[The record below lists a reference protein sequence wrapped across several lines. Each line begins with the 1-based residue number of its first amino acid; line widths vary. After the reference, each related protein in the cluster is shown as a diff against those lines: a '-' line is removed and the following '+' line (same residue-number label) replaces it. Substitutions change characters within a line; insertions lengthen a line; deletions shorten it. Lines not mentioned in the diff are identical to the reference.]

1 MMGLSFDALR
11 PHLEAVAYLAEIVIA
26 EGLFLKHFEQR
37 NHRRL
42 PTWMGLALMF
52 LVGAVTGIP
61 SGSSL
66 TRFAWYF
73 ALTAWRILCALYC
86 LRGSRSSVVSS
97 CVAGF
102 ATQHIANKTVLLL
115 RLIPP
120 VGAAA
125 EQIPALGALLE
136 VAVVAGV
143 YALIR
148 GVFARHIRPKQDNLH
163 LNLLS
168 AVITLLCIGVNRLVV
183 DNAGESVQY
192 ETAVCI
198 YAIISCVF
206 ALIILVYISR
216 WEEERSQALIM
227 RRLLADSEKQ
237 YGQWKANVEQVNVTV
252 HDIKHMLTRVQ
263 ALTEK
268 KHVELPDLDAIW
280 ETVDGFSPAIRTGN
294 DVLDILLR
302 NMTDLCRQ
310 NDIIL
315 NCTAYTDCLKY
326 LDGMSLYFL
335 FANAIDNA
343 IEGVALVTELD
354 KRLIDVSIRQFGNS
368 VIIHIWNYYTGK
380 LDLVDGLPATRGD
393 SQIHGFGM
401 KSIRLIVER
410 FGGALSVRAEDEVFN
425 LDVMLPL
432 KEAEQDTSV

>member
-1 MMGLSFDALR
+1 MGFPFETLR

-26 EGLFLKHFEQR
+26 EGLFLMHFEQR
-37 NHRRL
+37 EHRRL
-42 PTWMGLALMF
+42 PAWVGLAFMF
-52 LVGAVTGIP
+52 LVGAITGIP

-66 TRFAWYF
+66 IRFAWYF
-73 ALTAWRILCALYC
+73 ALMAWRILCALYC
-86 LRGSRSSVVSS
+86 LRGSPSSVVSA
-97 CVAGF
+97 CMAGF

-120 VGAAA
+120 VGAAT
-125 EQIPALGALLE
+125 EQISALGVLLE
-136 VAVVAGV
+136 VVVVAGV

-148 GVFARHIRPKQDNLH
+148 GVFAQHIHPKQDNLH

-168 AVITLLCIGVNRLVV
+168 AAITLLCIGVNRLVV

-192 ETAVCI
+192 EAAVCI

-227 RRLLADSEKQ
+227 RLLLADSEKQ
-237 YGQWKANVEQVNVTV
+237 YGQWKANVEQVNIIV

-263 ALTEK
+263 ALAEK
-268 KHVELPDLDAIW
+268 KHVELPDLDAIR

-315 NCTAYTDCLKY
+315 NCTAYTDHLKH
-326 LDGMSLYFL
+326 LDGMILYFL

-343 IEGVALVTELD
+343 IESVALVTELD
-354 KRLIDVSIRQFGNS
+354 KRLIDVSIRRFGNS
-368 VIIHIWNYYTGK
+368 VVIHIWNYYTGK
-380 LDLVDGLPATRGD
+380 LDLVDGLPITHGSD
-393 SQIHGFGM
+393 QMHGFGM
-401 KSIRLIVER
+401 KSIQLIVER
-410 FGGALSVRAEDEVFN
+410 LGGALSVRAEGEVFN

-432 KEAEQDTSV
+432 REAEPDTSV